1 MLNLL
6 IVPGLHGSEESH
18 WQSQWQ
24 QQLPFTVRV
33 QQRDWATPDLTAWSE
48 RVVETARGLDE
59 FVIVAHSFGVLAS
72 VRALPK
78 LGSRVKGL
86 FLVAPA
92 EPAKFGV
99 EALLPEASLKLPGR
113 LVASRNDPWLSFER
127 AQQLAAQWQLP
138 LIDAG
143 SAGHINVASGHST
156 WSQGQRWLESLLLE
170 RHSAL
175 RSSANHAPFHYQL
188 AV

>member
-6 IVPGLHGSEESH
+6 IVPGLHGSEEAH

-24 QQLPFTVRV
+24 QQLPFTLRV
-33 QQRDWATPDLTAWSE
+33 QQRDWSKPDLSVWSE
-48 RVVETARGLDE
+48 RVVETARVLDE

-78 LGSRVKGL
+78 LGNRVKGL

-99 EALLPEASLKLPGR
+99 ESLLPATSLNLPGR
-113 LVASRNDPWLSFER
+113 LIASRNDPWLSFER
-127 AQQLAAQWQLP
+127 AKSLAKRWQLP

-143 SAGHINVASGHST
+143 AAGHINVASGHGA
-156 WSQGQRWLESLLLE
+156 WPQGQRWLESLLLE
-170 RHSAL
+170 QHSL
-175 RSSANHAPFHYQL
+175 LHTSANHAPFHYQL

>member
-24 QQLPFTVRV
+24 QQVPFTVRV
-33 QQRDWATPDLTAWSE
+33 QQRDWVTPDLHTWSE
-48 RVVETARGLDE
+48 RVVATARGIDE

-78 LGSRVKGL
+78 LGNRVKGL

-92 EPAKFGV
+92 EPEKFAA
-99 EALLPEASLKLPGR
+99 ESLLPTFSLNLPGY

-127 AQQLAAQWQLP
+127 AQVLAARWQLP

-143 SAGHINVASGHST
+143 LAGHINVASGHGA
-156 WSQGQRWLESLLLE
+156 WPQGLRLLEELLLAQ
-170 RHSAL
+170 HNVL
-175 RSSANHAPFHYQL
+175 RASANQAPFHYQL